1 MHKIVEDGV
10 IPTFIELLK
19 TEVPDTVK
27 HCCAALC
34 QLAQDSTSCEKI
46 VDLGAVPHI
55 VAGVVNGD
63 YPTKQSCCSV
73 LSALSFQSRCREN
86 LCSMGA
92 LTALISLAEMED
104 TDTSLRCALAFANLS
119 LEPTVQGSMIKQG
132 VLPILKKLSNSYSEE
147 NQMFVAKAF
156 ANLSCHVGS
165 EKLMIEQD
173 CVSALMMIGMVRSV
187 HSSTKQV
194 CIKALQNLLTED
206 SVENL
211 CNEGLVSIISNFSK
225 LDDEPTMRVCAN
237 IYNFLSCSS
246 YGREKLIEKTG
257 ALHGLLNLLRNVGV
271 QPDRSTQAIVGKTI
285 CNLLCHPD
293 SQQSIIEVGAIFKM
307 AQIATLGDNESELN
321 CAHAFFLICGE
332 EVNRRIIVEALAIPT
347 IILLCR
353 SANDE
358 TRWNAIR
365 VIANLAQYP
374 DTRESLLSSNA
385 VNCLVKLVDDDATSS
400 SGTRMLEVAC
410 RSLCSLA
417 MAHAFFLICGEEVNR
432 RIIVEALAI
441 PTIILLCRSANDETR
456 WNAIRVIANLAQYPD
471 TRESLLSSNAVN
483 CLVKLVDDDATSS
496 SGTRMLEVACRSLC
510 SLAMSEKYAAVM
522 VEEGVVKALVKIQ
535 SNLKDG
541 KLNAIIS
548 NTLRCMSVGG
558 DDVLEMMLED
568 GAIELLVSLGGNAGA
583 VEEELEGVSYDGCLM
598 LFGITGNVGLRSSV
612 IERGGLE
619 ILGGVEKFTSCHDLT
634 VATLFLLSLKSDD
647 RKALATAATGG
658 LLVNLAMLDSNSTP
672 MTKNVSQ
679 ALFMLSK
686 SEKSRDALLE
696 RGLPAALVKL
706 TKSED
711 R

>member
-1 MHKIVEDGV
+1 MVFSGAVPAIIEISKLANVQAQTRCAATLCNLASEPANVHKIVEDGV

-417 MAHAFFLICGEEVNR
+417 M
-432 RIIVEALAI
+432 
-441 PTIILLCRSANDETR
+441 
-456 WNAIRVIANLAQYPD
+456 
-471 TRESLLSSNAVN
+471 
-483 CLVKLVDDDATSS
+483 
-496 SGTRMLEVACRSLC
+496 
-510 SLAMSEKYAAVM
+510 SEKYAAVM